1 MVTSHDED
9 DDIINADNFKASL
22 REGIELNPTAP
33 IKRIYS
39 AIAADEQRQ
48 RKNRFSSPVHISQ
61 IINVS

>member
-1 MVTSHDED
+1 MDNPNANIVVQREDVHGHDED

-39 AIAADEQRQ
+39 AIAANKDKEE
-48 RKNRFSSPVHISQ
+48 
-61 IINVS
+61 